1 MREIHLFIAMSL
13 DGCIADP
20 QGGVD
25 WLRGQGEPTA
35 ADPDPYGVFIQG
47 IDTVLM
53 GWNTYHQIVTQLS
66 PDAWP
71 YPDQT
76 TYVFT
81 HRDCPDAPGL
91 RFVHSSPAQLVR
103 QLRQQPG
110 RDIWVCGGAQLV
122 HQLLEADLVDRFY
135 ITVIPT
141 LLGEGV
147 RLFAPTGKAL
157 ELELVSTQSYNG
169 MVDLAYRR
177 RTPRTE

>member
-1 MREIHLFIAMSL
+1 
-13 DGCIADP
+13 
-20 QGGVD
+20 
-25 WLRGQGEPTA
+25 
-35 ADPDPYGVFIQG
+35 
-47 IDTVLM
+47 M
-53 GWNTYHQIVTQLS
+53 GWNTYHQIVAQLS

-81 HRDCPDAPGL
+81 HQDCPGAPGL

>member
-1 MREIHLFIAMSL
+1 
-13 DGCIADP
+13 
-20 QGGVD
+20 
-25 WLRGQGEPTA
+25 
-35 ADPDPYGVFIQG
+35 
-47 IDTVLM
+47 M

-81 HRDCPDAPGL
+81 HQDCPGAPGL

-147 RLFAPTGKAL
+147 RLFAPTDKA
-157 ELELVSTQSYNG
+157 LELVSTQSYNG